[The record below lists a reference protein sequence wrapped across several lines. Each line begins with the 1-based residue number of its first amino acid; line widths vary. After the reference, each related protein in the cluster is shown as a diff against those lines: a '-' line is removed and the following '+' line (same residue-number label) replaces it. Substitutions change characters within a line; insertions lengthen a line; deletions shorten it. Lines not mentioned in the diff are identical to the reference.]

1 MDYEYDRRRLFVTE
15 EDGLW
20 KIKLVDSRG
29 NACRIVSDLY
39 ETEEEA
45 QLALDARA
53 EHLCLKQWDYSSV
66 KPNTKEKIAQVMM
79 KARLIA

>member
-53 EHLCLKQWDYSSV
+53 ERLCLKPWDYSGV
-66 KPNTKEKIAQVMM
+66 KPYAKDKIAQVMM
-79 KARLIA
+79 KARRIA